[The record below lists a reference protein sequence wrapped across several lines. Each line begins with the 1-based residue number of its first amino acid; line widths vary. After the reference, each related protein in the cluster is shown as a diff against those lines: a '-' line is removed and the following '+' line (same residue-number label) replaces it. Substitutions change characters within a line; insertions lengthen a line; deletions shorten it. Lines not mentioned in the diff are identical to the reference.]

1 MKTVPPRSGV
11 FHRGFDAIEANSLGD
26 LRRESAQ
33 RLSTHAC
40 MPLAH
45 HPFLDVV
52 ADGETA
58 LRSVE
63 LFVRSVFRPALRDG
77 MRFEDLLAWVLSV
90 QWPVPMGFDLLT
102 LRESSLARLKFG
114 PGFGAVAKLAAPHP
128 ALPDRAVALAGRHP
142 GCIYDPDDG
151 GWRAPEVLDD
161 RQWIRGGRLVLIV
174 RCGAGPADELI

>member
-11 FHRGFDAIEANSLGD
+11 FHRGFDALEANSLGD

-33 RLSTHAC
+33 RLSGEDCPPA
-40 MPLAH
+40 A

-52 ADGETA
+52 ANGETA
-58 LRSVE
+58 QRSVE
-63 LFVRSVFRPALRDG
+63 LFVGSVFRPALREG

-90 QWPVPMGFDLLT
+90 QWPLSMGFDLLT

-151 GWRAPEVLDD
+151 GWRQPLVLDD

-174 RCGAGPADELI
+174 RCGAPPTDDLI